1 MIEQKHKG
9 LSIPKQ
15 CELLSIPVLSAEKTD
30 GAESG
35 TEVAD

>member
-35 TEVAD
+35 ADATD